1 MQSEVQE
8 AREKPRASTN
18 RLEELDVT
26 MARLDARIEKNKAE
40 LERNNEALTLKLA
53 ELARRVVET
62 GK

>member
-1 MQSEVQE
+1 MQSEAQE
-8 AREKPRASTN
+8 TREQPRASTN

-53 ELARRVVET
+53 ELARRL
-62 GK
+62 GA